1 MPGDGEGI
9 VRRGEPRWRPAKEE
23 LGEAMASITTERGRS
38 GYGAS
43 LPGADQLSWY
53 FFRVSGVLLVV
64 LAVGH
69 VFFTHYLNVPS
80 DTTFDFV
87 SKRWANPLWRTFDW
101 LLLLMA
107 LWHGLMGLR
116 ISVTDYV
123 RSAGWRV
130 LGHSAVWVLGLLFT
144 AVGSITIFTFSEE
157 ASRNNTGPLSGSFWI
172 ADVLGWSLVVF
183 AAVIYLGALALAIY
197 VGRHVRVGER
207 PIYAGDVGQY
217 AWVLHR
223 ATGLGILFFLLVH
236 IIDIMLIGLGRDV
249 YDKSV
254 EFYGRAFLLPMEI
267 ALVGAVI
274 YHTLNGLRIILIDF
288 WSMGTRRQRQLFWV
302 ALLGSVALTIPS
314 AIIILANEL

>member
-1 MPGDGEGI
+1 
-9 VRRGEPRWRPAKEE
+9 
-23 LGEAMASITTERGRS
+23 MALVTTERTRS

-53 FFRVSGVLLVV
+53 FFRLSGVLLVV
-64 LAVGH
+64 LALGH
-69 VFFTHYLNVPS
+69 VLITHYLNVPS

-101 LLLLMA
+101 LLLLLA

-130 LGHSAVWVLGLLFT
+130 LGHSAVWAIGIVFT
-144 AVGSITIFTFSEE
+144 AVGSITIFTFNE
-157 ASRNNTGPLSGSFWI
+157 ADARNNTGPLSGSLWI

-183 AAVIYLGALALAIY
+183 AVVTYLGALALLIY
-197 VGRHVRVGER
+197 VGRYVRVGSR
-207 PIYAGDVGQY
+207 PIYAGDTGQY

-236 IIDIMLIGLGRDV
+236 ILDIMLIGLGRDV

-254 EFYGRAFLLPMEI
+254 EFYGKAFLLPMEI
-267 ALVGAVI
+267 ALVGALI

-288 WSMGTRRQRQLFWV
+288 WSMGTRRQRQLFWG
-302 ALLGSVALTIPS
+302 ALIGSVLLTLPS
-314 AIIILANEL
+314 AIIILVNEL